1 MEEQLENA
9 FRFYRFSGEQE
20 ELREEMAG
28 MGEISRR
35 AVLDQYETM
44 LKAQLLDLAAQEEVV
59 LTDIELLLETDEK
72 SGATAVCCTFWPG
85 YRKGRKGRR
94 QRSSGGLPSSGICR
108 RKTSIYTAAREAEI
122 MDTKK
127 QSSFIE
133 IVKSRFAGKGPRK
146 DYLVI
151 ALLFGVL
158 LLVIAMP
165 VQDKTTGKT
174 DSYPS
179 DGTGNARESQ
189 AAAVE
194 EPAYERQL
202 EIRLE
207 NFLRQVDGVGQVQ
220 VLIRLKD
227 AGEQVVEKDVPTRS
241 TSQTNAQ
248 EGTQETESTT
258 EEATVFEETKD
269 GRQIPY
275 VVREYA
281 PGISGVVVAA
291 TGADDPRVEQDIL
304 EAVQALLQIEVHKI
318 KVLKLK
324 EGEGLY

>member
-1 MEEQLENA
+1 
-9 FRFYRFSGEQE
+9 
-20 ELREEMAG
+20 
-28 MGEISRR
+28 
-35 AVLDQYETM
+35 
-44 LKAQLLDLAAQEEVV
+44 
-59 LTDIELLLETDEK
+59 
-72 SGATAVCCTFWPG
+72 
-85 YRKGRKGRR
+85 
-94 QRSSGGLPSSGICR
+94 
-108 RKTSIYTAAREAEI
+108 

-179 DGTGNARESQ
+179 DGTGNAGESQ

-202 EIRLE
+202 EVRLE

-269 GRQIPY
+269 GRQIHY

-291 TGADDPRVEQDIL
+291 AGADDPRVEQDIL

>member
-1 MEEQLENA
+1 
-9 FRFYRFSGEQE
+9 
-20 ELREEMAG
+20 
-28 MGEISRR
+28 
-35 AVLDQYETM
+35 
-44 LKAQLLDLAAQEEVV
+44 
-59 LTDIELLLETDEK
+59 
-72 SGATAVCCTFWPG
+72 
-85 YRKGRKGRR
+85 
-94 QRSSGGLPSSGICR
+94 
-108 RKTSIYTAAREAEI
+108 

-227 AGEQVVEKDVPTRS
+227 AGE
-241 TSQTNAQ
+241 
-248 EGTQETESTT
+248 
-258 EEATVFEETKD
+258 
-269 GRQIPY
+269 
-275 VVREYA
+275 
-281 PGISGVVVAA
+281 
-291 TGADDPRVEQDIL
+291 
-304 EAVQALLQIEVHKI
+304 
-318 KVLKLK
+318 
-324 EGEGLY
+324 

>member
-1 MEEQLENA
+1 
-9 FRFYRFSGEQE
+9 
-20 ELREEMAG
+20 
-28 MGEISRR
+28 
-35 AVLDQYETM
+35 
-44 LKAQLLDLAAQEEVV
+44 
-59 LTDIELLLETDEK
+59 
-72 SGATAVCCTFWPG
+72 
-85 YRKGRKGRR
+85 
-94 QRSSGGLPSSGICR
+94 
-108 RKTSIYTAAREAEI
+108 

-127 QSSFIE
+127 QSSLIE

-258 EEATVFEETKD
+258 EEATVFEVTKD